1 MRLEKSSCLCYIFYN
16 SLSEIKIF
24 LIGENMKIQES
35 AENYLET
42 ILILRQRNGSVRSID
57 IANEMG
63 FSKPSVSIAMKNLKE
78 NGYIIIDGGGMI
90 SLTGKG
96 REIAEKTYERHTL
109 FTEWLIRL
117 GVSPDVASEDA
128 CRLEHVVSEES
139 FTAIKNH
146 ALQNIKSMK

>member
-1 MRLEKSSCLCYIFYN
+1 
-16 SLSEIKIF
+16 
-24 LIGENMKIQES
+24 MKIQES

-42 ILILRQRNGSVRSID
+42 VLMLRQRKGFVRSID

-78 NGYIIIDGGGMI
+78 NGYITIDDGGMI
-90 SLTGKG
+90 SLTDKG

-117 GVSPDVASEDA
+117 GVSPDVAAEDA
-128 CRLEHVVSEES
+128 CRMEHAVSKES
-139 FTAIKNH
+139 FAAIKNFVQ
-146 ALQNIKSMK
+146 QNITEEK